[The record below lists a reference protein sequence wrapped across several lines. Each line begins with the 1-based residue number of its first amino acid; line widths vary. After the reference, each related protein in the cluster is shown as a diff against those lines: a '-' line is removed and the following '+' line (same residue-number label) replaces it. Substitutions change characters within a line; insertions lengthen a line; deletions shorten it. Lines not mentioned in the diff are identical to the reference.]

1 MYKMIIVDDEP
12 IIQMGLR
19 SILNYNDYEIEIINV
34 ASTGEEA
41 IEQIRMYSPDIVLMD
56 INIPVMNGLE
66 VMETIKKESVVSPVF
81 IILSCHN
88 EFEYAQR
95 AIKLGAIDYLLKI
108 ELTSENLAEVLRKT
122 ILQIKKTKMHTDSEK
137 NDLYMKHV
145 SLVDNFFLKLLNNWF
160 ETPESI
166 YEMMTDLDITVSGT
180 YYTCVYL
187 GIPSF
192 TDTASPL
199 PKICRTFWR
208 N

>member
-95 AIKLGAIDYLLKI
+95 AIKLGVIDYLLKI

>member
-34 ASTGEEA
+34 TSTGEEA

-166 YEMMTDLDITVSGT
+166 YEMMSDLDITVSGT
-180 YYTCVYL
+180 YYT
-187 GIPSF
+187 
-192 TDTASPL
+192 
-199 PKICRTFWR
+199 
-208 N
+208 

>member
-1 MYKMIIVDDEP
+1 
-12 IIQMGLR
+12 
-19 SILNYNDYEIEIINV
+19 
-34 ASTGEEA
+34 
-41 IEQIRMYSPDIVLMD
+41 MYSPDIVLMD

-137 NDLYMKHV
+137 M
-145 SLVDNFFLKLLNNWF
+145 
-160 ETPESI
+160 I
-166 YEMMTDLDITVSGT
+166 YT
-180 YYTCVYL
+180 
-187 GIPSF
+187 
-192 TDTASPL
+192 
-199 PKICRTFWR
+199 
-208 N
+208 

>member
-108 ELTSENLAEVLRKT
+108 EV
-122 ILQIKKTKMHTDSEK
+122 IK
-137 NDLYMKHV
+137 
-145 SLVDNFFLKLLNNWF
+145 
-160 ETPESI
+160 
-166 YEMMTDLDITVSGT
+166 
-180 YYTCVYL
+180 
-187 GIPSF
+187 
-192 TDTASPL
+192 
-199 PKICRTFWR
+199 
-208 N
+208 